1 MTAKN
6 YYKDKTV
13 NSDQKK
19 AKKAD
24 LKNTQ
29 VNIKNI
35 GNSELR

>member
-19 AKKAD
+19 GKKLI
-24 LKNTQ
+24 LKHTGKY
-29 VNIKNI
+29 KNI